1 MDNSY
6 IAGIRG
12 EELAEKYLVDHG
24 MTCLERR
31 HREKPGEIDLIMEEN
46 EAIVFIEVKARF
58 SDPVAGNGL
67 KAVNHAKQKR
77 IAKSAT
83 LYLMKH
89 GWLSRSIRFDV
100 VEVNQNGIIHV
111 PNAFQPGGMMF

>member
-24 MTCLERR
+24 MTCLEKR
-31 HREKPGEIDLIMEEN
+31 HREKPGEIDLIMEQGETL
-46 EAIVFIEVKARF
+46 VFVEVKACF
-58 SDPVAGNGL
+58 SGSGEGRGLRKVDAG
-67 KAVNHAKQKR
+67 KQRK
-77 IAKSAT
+77 ITKCA
-83 LYLMKH
+83 LIYLMRH
-89 GWLSRSIRFDV
+89 GWLRRSIRFDV